1 MRGTPALIAEFLGTF
16 GLVYAGTGAIIT
28 NELTGAL
35 GHVGVALTFGVTLMV
50 MVYAF
55 GHVSGAHVNPAVTIG
70 LAAAG
75 DFPWARVPGYVAA
88 QLLGAVA
95 ASVVHRATFGTV
107 ARLGA
112 TLPAGEPGQALVLEF
127 VMTFLLVTAVTASAV
142 DARAVKGFAGIAIGG
157 TVLFD
162 ALFGGPVSGASM
174 NPARSFGPAL
184 VAGAWALHWIYWVAP
199 LAGGVVA
206 AVLYRRVLGVPE

>member
-1 MRGTPALIAEFLGTF
+1 MVGRAVFVGEFIGTF
-16 GLVYAGTGAIIT
+16 GLVLAGTGAIIT

-35 GHVGVALTFGVTLMV
+35 GHVGIAITFGVTVMA

-55 GHVSGAHVNPAVTIG
+55 GHVSGAHINPAVTIG

-75 DFPWARVPGYVAA
+75 DLPWARVPGYVLA
-88 QLLGAVA
+88 QLSGAVA
-95 ASVVHRATFGTV
+95 ASAVHRATFGPV

-112 TLPAGEPGQALVLEF
+112 TFPQTEPVHALVLEF
-127 VMTFLLVTAVTASAV
+127 FMTFFLVTVVTASAV

-157 TVLFD
+157 TILLD
-162 ALFGGPVSGASM
+162 ALFGGPISGASM

-184 VAGAWALHWIYWVAP
+184 LAGAWAHHWIYWVAP
-199 LAGGVVA
+199 IAGGIVA
-206 AVLYRRVLGVPE
+206 GVLYRRVLAA